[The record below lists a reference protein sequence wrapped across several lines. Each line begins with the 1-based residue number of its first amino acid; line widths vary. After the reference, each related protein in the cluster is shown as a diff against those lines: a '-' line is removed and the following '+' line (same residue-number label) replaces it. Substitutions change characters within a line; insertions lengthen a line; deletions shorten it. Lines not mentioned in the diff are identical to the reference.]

1 MAMMKAMPLK
11 VECSNKIS
19 PLLHLYFYNINF
31 FNASFKSQFYFTHN
45 LDELY
50 VIVLDV
56 QQYTLSMSTLVGNL
70 FPRILNFFHHSVNKK
85 MPWVH
90 YCLGEANVC
99 LRSRRKI
106 NSHKMFPLQVTLQRQ
121 YSSLHL
127 QNCYFFL
134 NYHNIKYILSHKLH
148 RRFKTSVKHPKWTH
162 FWKYSQ
168 LTAYT
173 CQLFFQ
179 KSLSK
184 IFDSV
189 LNTPLNYMPI
199 NTIL

>member
-1 MAMMKAMPLK
+1 MFNDLCIFTLFVISTINPLISDDGDFVCYHVISEMQHALETRLLFYKWRYKYLLNSCNRMAMMKAMPLK

-134 NYHNIKYILSHKLH
+134 KL
-148 RRFKTSVKHPKWTH
+148 P
-162 FWKYSQ
+162 
-168 LTAYT
+168 
-173 CQLFFQ
+173 
-179 KSLSK
+179 
-184 IFDSV
+184 
-189 LNTPLNYMPI
+189 
-199 NTIL
+199 